1 MIGIII
7 PVFNRPQLVRE
18 AIESALG
25 EASEIIVVDD
35 CSTDET
41 WDVIR
46 SFGAPVRAI
55 RMPKNGGQSAARNA
69 GFDVARGK
77 YVKFL
82 DSDDVLIAGHLTKEL
97 QRAEAESADLVV
109 SGWRADR
116 DEEAPVFGNVIDDIL
131 AGKAVP
137 TSAALYLRATAVRWD
152 PALRKLD
159 DWDYFCQ
166 AALGAEKIAREPGLS
181 YWMREHGGERAT
193 NVSMLANASEHHAI
207 LSKIEK
213 RLEAE
218 GTLTVARRKR
228 LAQYY
233 YKEIRVLCLN
243 DRDAFEAAVRHIDEL
258 DPQFRPIDEER
269 QWWMRVIARV
279 LGARRAVLLHSTVK
293 RLLR

>member
-1 MIGIII
+1 MITIII

-18 AIESALG
+18 AIESARG

-35 CSTDET
+35 CSTDGT
-41 WDVIR
+41 WEVVNSLPGI
-46 SFGAPVRAI
+46 RAI
-55 RMPKNGGQSAARNA
+55 RMERNSGQSAARNA
-69 GFDVARGK
+69 GLDAAHGK

-82 DSDDVLIAGHLTKEL
+82 DSDDVLVAGHLAKEL
-97 QRAEAESADLVV
+97 ARAEAENADIVI
-109 SGWRADR
+109 SGWRVER
-116 DEEAPVFGNVIDDIL
+116 DYEPPMFDNVIDDVL

-137 TSAALYLRATAVRWD
+137 TSAALYLRSKALRWD

-166 AALGAEKIAREPGLS
+166 SALGATKIAREPGVS
-181 YWMREHGGERAT
+181 YVMREHGGERAT
-193 NVSMLANASEHHAI
+193 NVSMLANAREHHMI
-207 LSKIEK
+207 LMKIET

-218 GTLTVARRKR
+218 GKLTAARRRR

-243 DRDAFEAAVRHIDEL
+243 DRDAFEAAMRHIDAL
-258 DPQFRPIDEER
+258 DPQFRPLDEER
-269 QWWMRVIARV
+269 QRWMRVIARV
-279 LGARRAVLLHSTVK
+279 LGARRAVLLHSAVK

>member
-1 MIGIII
+1 MITIII

-41 WDVIR
+41 WDVVN
-46 SFGAPVRAI
+46 SFSGVRAI
-55 RMPKNGGQSAARNA
+55 RMERNSGQSAARNA
-69 GFDVARGK
+69 GLEAARGK

-82 DSDDVLIAGHLTKEL
+82 DSDDVLIAGHLAKEL
-97 QRAEAESADLVV
+97 QRAETESAEIVV
-109 SGWRADR
+109 SGWREDG
-116 DEEAPVFGNVIDDIL
+116 DYEAPVFENIVDDVL

-137 TSAALYLRATAVRWD
+137 TSAALYLRSKAVRWD

-166 AALGAEKIAREPGLS
+166 NALGATKIAREPGVS
-181 YWMREHGGERAT
+181 YWMREHGGARAT
-193 NVSMLANASEHHAI
+193 NVTMFANAREHHAI
-207 LSKIEK
+207 LMKIEK

-218 GTLTVARRKR
+218 GKLTDARRRR

-233 YKEIRVLCLN
+233 YKEIRVFCLN
-243 DRDAFEAAVRHIDEL
+243 DRDAFENAIAHIYEL
-258 DPQFRPIDEER
+258 DARFRPVDEER
-269 QWWMRVIARV
+269 QWWMRLTARV
-279 LGARRAVLLHSTVK
+279 LGARRAVLLHSTLK